1 MKAINPALYFRRH
14 SCLLAINLVALIVAT
29 VPGCTGHGFRE
40 TALPTRIDY
49 RCANNRIMKV
59 QRAEDGS
66 AAAVLVDNQP
76 VVLQRVTS
84 PAQEKYTDGTYLLY
98 LQGERAM
105 LEKNSQVLFGPC
117 SAGPL
122 PKTVRDGFTH

>member
-1 MKAINPALYFRRH
+1 MNNTTQTQCTASFLGTILTCGLF
-14 SCLLAINLVALIVAT
+14 LT
-29 VPGCTGHGFRE
+29 GCTGHGFRE

-49 RCANNRIMKV
+49 LCANNRVMKV
-59 QRAEDGS
+59 ERAKDAS
-66 AAAVLVDNQP
+66 AAAVLVDNKP
-76 VVLQRVTS
+76 VILQRVSS

-122 PKTVRDGFTH
+122 PKTVRDGFSGR